1 MPSATAA
8 FATSAPIAPRP
19 MIPRVLPL
27 ISGPANW
34 LLPFSTCF
42 ATDVSPSF
50 RVAAHAIASGILREE
65 MSRPVSTSS
74 FTALAL
80 APGVLNTG
88 IPISVHL
95 SMGMLLVPAP
105 ARAMASRLLG
115 RATSCRSALRTR
127 MPCASLASL
136 LISNWLAGSFASPTG
151 EMAFMVLM
159 VYIMADNPL

>member
-1 MPSATAA
+1 MPRATAA
-8 FATSAPIAPRP
+8 LATRAPMAPRP
-19 MIPRVLPL
+19 ITPMVLPRS
-27 ISGPANW
+27 SGPTNCF
-34 LLPFSTCF
+34 LPFSTSL
-42 ATDVSPSF
+42 A
-50 RVAAHAIASGILREE
+50 RVALPFRPCAHCTASGTLRLPDTSAP
-65 MSRPVSTSS
+65 MTSS
-74 FTALAL
+74 ATALAL
-80 APGVLNTG
+80 APGVLNTTM
-88 IPISVHL
+88 PCSVHW